1 MRVKSMN
8 KVNTGAKDRNKL
20 LAFLLAVI
28 LGPLGVHNFY
38 LGRWKRG
45 FIQFGLVF
53 LTLGGGL
60 LITFPWAWAEAFGI
74 LIGKYSLGPR
84 RPLDTDI
91 NEEKTQL
98 KEHKVSSLKE
108 YIIATILLSPLLALS
123 IPTFGIPLL
132 FAAVFYLIVGGLW
145 NKITKI
151 FIKSVLPLYATIFSG
166 GKKFLI
172 RFSEYTMPPTNTRAE
187 LFRATRKLSL
197 TAGFVLFFL
206 ISLIA
211 QSNISMVTEGDI
223 PDAVVCDDGTVELY
237 GACDDE
243 SDGTFCDPDC
253 VMTNSSAINRIMEA
267 YTSPEIALVLLFAPF
282 ITVLVAPILVLR
294 FSSLSIVDKKTRSM
308 VPIGQNAND
317 LTKVTAGFGSIV
329 IFFQTALGIAAAATE
344 DGGIGEAFYFVFM
357 ILVMTVVLVLAFYPL
372 IWLPMLKFTKSFDS
386 HVLLLDNS
394 LVKSKGIE
402 VHQLTYD
409 NNELR
414 ITPVHQTD
422 QSNPPHSE
430 ESIKNQAQPIS
441 LQHVEEPMIDVGPPL
456 DAVSNNKDEHGFEW
470 IVHNGDNYY
479 RKVDTT
485 DQWMKFQN

>member
-1 MRVKSMN
+1 MNQVSTQTKPKS
-8 KVNTGAKDRNKL
+8 KF
-20 LAFLLAVI
+20 LAFLIAI
-28 LGPLGVHNFY
+28 FLGPVGIHNFY

-60 LITFPWAWAEAFGI
+60 LITAPWAWAEAFGI
-74 LIGKYSLGPR
+74 LIGKYSLGPK
-84 RPLDTDI
+84 RPFDKDVD
-91 NEEKTQL
+91 EEKTHS
-98 KEHKVSSLKE
+98 KENKVSPLKE
-108 YIIATILLSPLLALS
+108 YLIAAILLLPLFALS
-123 IPTFGIPLL
+123 IPFFGIPLL

-151 FIKSVLPLYATIFSG
+151 FIKSVLPLYANIFSG

-197 TAGFVLFFL
+197 TAVFVLFFL
-206 ISLIA
+206 ISLFA
-211 QSNISMVTEGDI
+211 QSNISMVTEGEI
-223 PDAVVCDDGTVELY
+223 PDAVVCDDGTVDLL
-237 GACDDE
+237 GICDDE
-243 SDGTFCDPDC
+243 SEGVVCDSDC
-253 VMTNSSAINRIMEA
+253 VMENTEAMDRVLEA
-267 YTSPEIALVLLFAPF
+267 YTSPEIILVLLFAPF

-329 IFFQTALGIAAAATE
+329 IFFQTALGIATAATE
-344 DGGIGEAFYFVFM
+344 NGSINEAIYFVFM
-357 ILVMTVVLVLAFYPL
+357 ILLMTVIFVLAFYPL
-372 IWLPMLKFTKSFDS
+372 IWLPMLKFTKSFES

-422 QSNPPHSE
+422 QSNSSHSE
-430 ESIKNQAQPIS
+430 EPINNQAQPIL
-441 LQHVEEPMIDVGPPL
+441 LQHVEEPVNDVGPPI
-456 DAVSNNKDEHGFEW
+456 DAISNNRDEHGFEW
-470 IVHNGDNYY
+470 VVHNGDNYY
-479 RKVDTT
+479 RKSDTT
-485 DQWMKFQN
+485 GQWMKYQN

>member
-1 MRVKSMN
+1 MN
-8 KVNTGAKDRNKL
+8 QVNTGAKDRNKL

-28 LGPLGVHNFY
+28 LGPLGIHNFY

-45 FIQFGLVF
+45 FIQFGLVL
-53 LTLGGGL
+53 LTLGAGL
-60 LITFPWAWAEAFGI
+60 LITYPWAWGEAFGI
-74 LIGKYSLGPR
+74 LIGKYSLGPKK
-84 RPLDTDI
+84 PADAGLEG
-91 NEEKTQL
+91 EETQIE
-98 KEHKVSSLKE
+98 KNKVSPLKE
-108 YIIATILLSPLLALS
+108 YLIATILLLPLLALS
-123 IPTFGIPLL
+123 IPMVGIPLL

-197 TAGFVLFFL
+197 TAVFVLFFL

-223 PDAVVCDDGTVELY
+223 PNAVVCDDGTVDLL
-237 GACDDE
+237 GICDDGSE
-243 SDGTFCDPDC
+243 GVVCDSVC
-253 VMTNSSAINRIMEA
+253 VMENSEAIDRVYEA
-267 YTSPEIALVLLFAPF
+267 YFSWEIILVLLFAPF

-329 IFFQTALGIAAAATE
+329 IFFQTALGIATAATE
-344 DGGIGEAFYFVFM
+344 DGNLGEAFSFVLA
-357 ILVMTVVLVLAFYPL
+357 ILLLTVFLVLMFYPL
-372 IWLPMLKFTKSFDS
+372 IWLPMLKFTKSFES

-414 ITPVHQTD
+414 ITPLHQTV

-430 ESIKNQAQPIS
+430 EPINKQAQPTP
-441 LQHVEEPMIDVGPPL
+441 LEYVEQPMTDVGPPI
-456 DAVSNNKDEHGFEW
+456 DAVSSNRDEHGFEW

-479 RKVDTT
+479 RKSDTT

>member
-1 MRVKSMN
+1 MRIGSMN
-8 KVNTGAKDRNKL
+8 QVHTGANDRNKL

-28 LGPLGVHNFY
+28 LGPLGIHNFY

-53 LTLGGGL
+53 LTFGAGL
-60 LITFPWAWAEAFGI
+60 LITWPWAWAEAFGI
-74 LIGKYSLGPR
+74 LIGKYSLGPKK
-84 RPLDTDI
+84 PVDAGLEGKETQK
-91 NEEKTQL
+91 EKN
-98 KEHKVSSLKE
+98 KVSPLKE
-108 YIIATILLSPLLALS
+108 YLFATILLSPLLALS
-123 IPTFGIPLL
+123 IPLVGIPLL
-132 FAAVFYLIVGGLW
+132 FAPLFYLIVGGLW

-151 FIKSVLPLYATIFSG
+151 FIKSVLPLYATVFSG

-197 TAGFVLFFL
+197 TAVFVLFFL

-237 GACDDE
+237 GACPDE

-253 VMTNSSAINRIMEA
+253 VMNNSSALDRIMEA
-267 YTSPEIALVLLFAPF
+267 YTSGEIGLVLLFAPF

-329 IFFQTALGIAAAATE
+329 IFFQTALGIATAATE
-344 DGGIGEAFYFVFM
+344 DGSLGEAFFFVFM
-357 ILVMTVVLVLAFYPL
+357 ILLMTIILVLAFYPL
-372 IWLPMLKFTKSFDS
+372 IWLPMLKFTKSFES

-414 ITPVHQTD
+414 ITPLHQTV

-430 ESIKNQAQPIS
+430 EPINKQAQPIP
-441 LQHVEEPMIDVGPPL
+441 LEYVEQPMIDVGPPI

-479 RKVDTT
+479 RKSDTT
-485 DQWMKFQN
+485 NQWMKYGN